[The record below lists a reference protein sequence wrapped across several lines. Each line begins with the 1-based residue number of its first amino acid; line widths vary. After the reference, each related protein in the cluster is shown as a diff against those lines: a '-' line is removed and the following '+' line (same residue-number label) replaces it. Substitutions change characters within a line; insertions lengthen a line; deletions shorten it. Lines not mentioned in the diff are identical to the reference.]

1 MKRRTVGSALAWLT
15 AALFIATAAIHHT
28 GFSGVSAL
36 AAETGGDVA
45 ILMPMLWLFF
55 SIELVILGA
64 VAAVIARRPSAD
76 HGTILML
83 LALVPGAAAVL
94 QLVYIGFIPPTAILL
109 FDALVAIAAGT
120 ALRWATHSPHGDNRV
135 SERRRE

>member
-1 MKRRTVGSALAWLT
+1 MKRRTIGSALAWLT
-15 AALFIATAAIHHT
+15 SALFIATAAIHHT

-36 AAETGGDVA
+36 ATETGGDVA

-64 VAAVIARRPSAD
+64 IAAMIARKPSAD

-83 LALVPGAAAVL
+83 LAFVPAAAAAL
-94 QLVYIGFIPPTAILL
+94 QLVYIGFIPPTAILI
-109 FDALVAIAAGT
+109 FDALVAIAAG
-120 ALRWATHSPHGDNRV
+120 AAMRWATSSP
-135 SERRRE
+135 SL